1 MRGRARLFARCLLAG
16 LAGLLLAPAAA
27 LAHPLGNFTV
37 NRYSRLEVGA
47 EHIRILYV
55 LDIAEIPGVQERQVA
70 DTDRNGTI
78 SEAEWAAYARQKAAA
93 LAVNLSLA
101 VDGVPVPLAVESS
114 QATTSPGQAGLPLV
128 RLEATLDGPLPAGA
142 SQRRGTFQDRNEPTR
157 IGWREIVVRSGPNAE
172 ITESTVPAEGISNE
186 LRSYPQDLLSSPLD
200 RRQADFGFAVAG
212 SVAAGGPTLAGIS
225 PAASS
230 GPPGR
235 PTDGFTSL
243 AADSELTPS
252 VMLLALLASVLFGV
266 IHAASPGHG
275 KTVMAA
281 YIVGTRGTM
290 AHAIGLA
297 LSVTVSHTLG
307 VLAIGI
313 VTLVASNLIFPEQ
326 LFPWLTLTSGLI
338 VLVIGLGL
346 VARAING
353 VRHSVGRGHDHSHSH
368 AAGATQPHDH
378 GHEHGHSHDL
388 QLTWRNLLAL
398 GLAGGMVPSASAL
411 VVLLSAL
418 ATGRLVWG
426 LVLII
431 AYGAGM
437 AVVLTATGF
446 LLVHAGRLVARYL
459 PERGGPW
466 PSRFTRAVPVM
477 SALVMTIVGAVITVQ
492 AVVQTGLIRG

>member
-1 MRGRARLFARCLLAG
+1 MRGRSRLFARCLLAV
-16 LAGLLLAPAAA
+16 LTGLLLTPAAA

-37 NRYSRLEVGA
+37 NRYSRLEVGG
-47 EHIRILYV
+47 ERIRILYV
-55 LDIAEIPGVQERQVA
+55 LDIAEIPAVQERQVA
-70 DTDRNGTI
+70 DVDRDGTV
-78 SEAEWAAYARQKAAA
+78 SEAEWTAYAQPKAAA
-93 LAVNLSLA
+93 LAANLSLA
-101 VDGVPVPLAVESS
+101 VDGQPVPLTVAAS
-114 QATTSPGQAGLPLV
+114 QATTAPGQAGLPLV
-128 RLEATLDGPLPAGA
+128 RLEATLDGLLPTGA

-157 IGWREIVVRSGPNAE
+157 IGWREIVVQSGPNAE
-172 ITESTVPAEGISNE
+172 ITESTVPAEGITEE
-186 LRSYPQDLLSSPLD
+186 LRSYPQDLLSSPLNQ
-200 RRQADFGFAVAG
+200 RQADFGFTVAG
-212 SVAAGGPTLAGIS
+212 TAATGGPAVAGIS

-243 AADSELTPS
+243 AANSELTPS
-252 VMLLALLASVLFGV
+252 VMLLALLASVLFGA

-281 YIVGTRGTM
+281 YIVGSRGTM
-290 AHAIGLA
+290 VHAMGLA

-326 LFPWLTLTSGLI
+326 LFPWLTLTSGVI
-338 VLVIGLGL
+338 VLVIGVGL
-346 VARAING
+346 VARAISG
-353 VRHSVGRGHDHSHSH
+353 ARQSAGRGHDHPHSH
-368 AAGATQPHDH
+368 ATDASQPHEH
-378 GHEHGHSHDL
+378 SLEHGHRHDL

-398 GLAGGMVPSASAL
+398 GLAGGIVPSASAL

-446 LLVHAGRLVARYL
+446 LLVHAGRLVARYF
-459 PERGGPW
+459 PEKGGPW
-466 PSRFTRAVPVM
+466 PGRFNRAVPVM

-492 AVVQTGLIRG
+492 AVLQTGLIRG